1 MKDSKAMLIEWSVAS
16 FTFLLGCVYGSVVDF
31 SHQKEIYEILRNT
44 SAIIFGVVG
53 AWYAVITPIYL
64 GNENKNSKEAIYAR
78 KLLKNL
84 LVPIKYS
91 VYILCITI
99 IFQLLYPI
107 SSLVSLGNIAKIALK
122 AVSFGT
128 ICALA
133 VMMLFTLIRSLVPND
148 FVQTDIE
155 IKDEKAKYEERLKSQ
170 TRED

>member
-1 MKDSKAMLIEWSVAS
+1 MKDSKAKWIEWSVAS
-16 FTFLLGCVYGSVVDF
+16 FAFLLGCVYGSVVDF
-31 SHQKEIYEILRNT
+31 KHQKEIYEILRNT

-64 GNENKNSKEAIYAR
+64 GNENKNSKEATYAR
-78 KLLKNL
+78 NLLKNL

-107 SSLVSLGNIAKIALK
+107 SSLISLGCILRMTLK
-122 AVSFGT
+122 AISFGI
-128 ICALA
+128 ICALS

-155 IKDEKAKYEERLKSQ
+155 LKDEKAKYEERLKSQ